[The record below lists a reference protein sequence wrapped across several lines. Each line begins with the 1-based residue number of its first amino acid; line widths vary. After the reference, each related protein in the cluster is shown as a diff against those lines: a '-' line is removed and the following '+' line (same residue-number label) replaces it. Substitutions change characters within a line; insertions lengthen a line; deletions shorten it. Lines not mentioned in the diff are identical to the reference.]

1 MNVTNRIMNKIY
13 VKPSYAVYNM
23 RTLQIICASATTKME
38 FSDTEKATHNVDP
51 DEDVLVKQ
59 QSNWDTEW

>member
-1 MNVTNRIMNKIY
+1 MIVTDKIMDKIY
-13 VKPSYAVYNM
+13 VKPSCTAVDVDAQ
-23 RTLQIICASATTKME
+23 QIICESDPKMGY
-38 FSDTEKATHNVDP
+38 SSQKATHHREDP